1 MNPLQTLPAWGALL
15 IGILV
20 LASAVLAL
28 VGSLGLLRLSNFYR
42 RVHAPTL
49 TTTLGLYLMLAGAML
64 FYYLSQGHLAVH
76 LILIGAS
83 IVVTAPI
90 TLMLL
95 VRAALARD
103 HMEGAA
109 GVPPVM
115 PVADETDNS
124 DKGGG

>member
-1 MNPLQTLPAWGALL
+1 MNTLQTLPTWGALVV
-15 IGILV
+15 GVLV

-28 VGSLGLLRLSNFYR
+28 IGSLGLVRLSNFYR

-49 TTTLGLYLMLAGAML
+49 ITTLGLYLMLVGTML
-64 FYYLSQGHLAVH
+64 FFYLSQGHLAIH
-76 LILIGAS
+76 IILIGAS

-103 HMEGAA
+103 RMEGAV
-109 GVPPVM
+109 GVPPVRSEGEESEN
-115 PVADETDNS
+115 DY
-124 DKGGG
+124 